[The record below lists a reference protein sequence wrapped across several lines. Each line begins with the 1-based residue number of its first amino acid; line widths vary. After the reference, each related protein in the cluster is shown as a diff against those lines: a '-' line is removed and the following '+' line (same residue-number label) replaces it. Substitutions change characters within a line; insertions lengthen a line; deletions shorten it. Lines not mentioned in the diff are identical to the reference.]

1 MSVRQSPTK
10 KQKKKKTSP
19 FPPLQIT
26 YIHVA
31 HRNKTGHNEN
41 WRLNWQRLKLHNV
54 RQRLW
59 KKISLGCDVCF
70 IINGTWAAHV
80 ASCSYLLAAHPG
92 GRCPKSGG
100 TWWCWQPASQRR
112 WGGKAPTPACPDPDA
127 ESAPDCW
134 TAAAL
139 DHTNAKASP
148 EHTYTWRNIKIVGGR
163 ITCTLPHLKTSR
175 NVRILLSSHFESSNR
190 SEFLLFWRCSS

>member
-1 MSVRQSPTK
+1 M
-10 KQKKKKTSP
+10 
-19 FPPLQIT
+19 
-26 YIHVA
+26 
-31 HRNKTGHNEN
+31 
-41 WRLNWQRLKLHNV
+41 
-54 RQRLW
+54 
-59 KKISLGCDVCF
+59 CF

-139 DHTNAKASP
+139 DHTNATASP
-148 EHTYTWRNIKIVGGR
+148 EHTWRNIKIVGGR
-163 ITCTLPHLKTSR
+163 ITCTLPHLKSSR

-190 SEFLLFWRCSS
+190 SEFLLFWRCSSEMVIAVCIIRGLGADEINLYNNNNNNKFIFKNTLPFHSHLLAWHNPLGETTCPIG